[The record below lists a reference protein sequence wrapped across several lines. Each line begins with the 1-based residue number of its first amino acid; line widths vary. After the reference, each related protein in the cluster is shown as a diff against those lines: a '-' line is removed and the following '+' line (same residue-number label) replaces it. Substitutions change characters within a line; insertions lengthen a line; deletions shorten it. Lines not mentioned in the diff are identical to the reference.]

1 MIRGVFVLVM
11 ASLLAILLTSCATTP
26 VVAPPAELKT
36 HDANVVFLDRFVLKG
51 RLSVRVGEKL
61 DTARI
66 EWTRES
72 TPNATSSAETRESMR
87 FFTPFGSQVAEVI
100 AEKGKATLRR
110 DKEIFEATGMAALTQ
125 QLVGVAINTDSLAR
139 WVQGIDLDKAV
150 PVTLSQ
156 DSTSSDSQPRK
167 WQITAENFR
176 PITGAPGSRVAA
188 RINAIE
194 GDTVLRLV
202 IDEIRPL
209 GVAQ

>member
-1 MIRGVFVLVM
+1 MIRGMVVLMKVLVLSM
-11 ASLLAILLTSCATTP
+11 LFLAGCATTP
-26 VVAPPAELKT
+26 VATLTTESKVL
-36 HDANVVFLDRFVLKG
+36 DANVVFLDRFVLKG

-61 DTARI
+61 DGARI
-66 EWTRES
+66 EWTREAG
-72 TPNATSSAETRESMR
+72 PLPAETRESMR

-110 DKEIFEATGMAALTQ
+110 DKETLEAASMATLTQ